1 MCTTKDR
8 TRAASSFVPP
18 SARPMT
24 RPSLRLPLAVALSA
38 VTAAACG
45 GSRSQVLIPPAVE
58 LAPHNRIGLV
68 LFTAEKA
75 KGSLPALAT
84 QRFMEQ
90 ILRAQPG
97 LEVLELGAVTGPID
111 AAAARRL
118 GTEHGVRTV
127 IVGHIVVSDV
137 KPRISIT
144 GGLSASAEATVSLAT
159 RLLSAESGATLW
171 SQSSRLRETIGSIGL
186 ADGQM
191 VFGAQDPQEAYGE
204 MVNRLVWN
212 VTQDFRSHYARQ

>member
-1 MCTTKDR
+1 
-8 TRAASSFVPP
+8 
-18 SARPMT
+18 MT
-24 RPSLRLPLAVALSA
+24 RSDLRTPLALALLALGGVALS
-38 VTAAACG
+38 VTACG
-45 GSRSQVLIPPAVE
+45 GGRSQVLLPPAVN

-90 ILRAQPG
+90 ILRSQQG
-97 LEVLELGAVTGPID
+97 IEILELGAIAGPVD

-118 GTEHGVRTV
+118 GTEHGVRTI

-137 KPRISIT
+137 KPRISVA

-159 RLLSAESGATLW
+159 RMLATESGATVW

-186 ADGQM
+186 VDGQA

-212 VTQDFRSHYARQ
+212 VTQDFRSHYVRQ